1 MSHRHALLVLAAG
14 SFGCAAPQMVRD
26 PAAPAA
32 GIGNASG
39 GRTRPYPVTEMRGF
53 AAAVERGTR
62 TRSGRPGP
70 RYWQQWA
77 RYRLAAE
84 LDPVSAR
91 LTGRGSVRY
100 FNRSPD
106 TLPDVWIHLHQN
118 LFAPGAP
125 RNEPVPQTQGL
136 ELSRVAAQGAVIEAV
151 PPAELVRRTGGGYVV
166 DATRMRIRLPRPLLP
181 GDSVDLDFQWAFTVP
196 PDGAPREGT
205 DGEVFMIAYW
215 YPQVAVY
222 DDVNGWQ
229 RDVYLGTSE
238 FYMGYGDY
246 DAELTVPE
254 GWLIGATGT
263 LTNPGDVLSP
273 ETRARLDRARRSAD
287 VVQVVADAD
296 RGAGRATTRGQNRK
310 LTWRFRAPNVRDFAW
325 GTSSH
330 YLWDATIAT
339 TGNAACS
346 AGTARGEAARGCD
359 ARRDTAVIHTFYRPS
374 RRQWAWHQSAK
385 YARHS
390 IEYLSRF
397 LWPYAYPQMTAV
409 DGVVSCSGM
418 EYPMLT
424 CIGGPRDTLSLYSV
438 IVHEFAHMW
447 FPMEVGS
454 DEKRY
459 AWQDEGLTR
468 FNQIQAMQEY
478 FRGYDRLSISRNNY
492 VAIAQSDLEVPLMR
506 HGDEYPYATAA
517 YGVASYDKMA
527 LNLEMLRALLGEA
540 TFMRA
545 YREYGRRWVNR
556 HPTPYDLWNTFED
569 VSGRDLDWF
578 WRTWWFETWTLDHAI
593 AGVRSAVGGVEIDI
607 EDRGMAFMP
616 ARVAITRADGSVER
630 AEVPVEVWLG
640 GARRHTLRARG
651 SPAVTRV
658 EIDPER
664 RFAYLS
670 RERHRWEGG
679 R

>member
-1 MSHRHALLVLAAG
+1 MRHRSLLLVAAATSLAA
-14 SFGCAAPQMVRD
+14 CARSQPTWDTSPVVAVAVVGED
-26 PAAPAA
+26 T
-32 GIGNASG
+32 
-39 GRTRPYPVTEMRGF
+39 GRVRPYPVPETRAF
-53 AAAVERGTR
+53 AAAVQRGTR
-62 TRSGRPGP
+62 ARTGSPGP

-84 LDPVSAR
+84 LDPASER

-106 TLPDVWIHLHQN
+106 TLPDVWVHLHQN
-118 LFAPGAP
+118 LFSPGAP
-125 RNEPVPQTQGL
+125 RNEPVPPTSGM
-136 ELSRVAAQGAVIEAV
+136 ELSRVAARGSTLQPIPTAQLARS
-151 PPAELVRRTGGGYVV
+151 AGGGYAV
-166 DATRMRIRLPRPLLP
+166 DATRLRIRLPRPLTP
-181 GDSVDLDFQWAFTVP
+181 GDSVDLEFHWAFTVP

-229 RDVYLGTSE
+229 RDPYLGTSE

-246 DAELTVPE
+246 DVELTVPD

-263 LTNPGDVLSP
+263 LTNPGEVLSA
-273 ETRARLDRARRSAD
+273 ETRSRLERARRGD
-287 VVQVVADAD
+287 LVHVVADAD
-296 RGAGRATTRGQNRK
+296 RGAGRATARGQAGK
-310 LTWRFRAPNVRDFAW
+310 LTWRFRASNVRDFAF
-325 GTSSH
+325 GMSNQ

-339 TGNAACS
+339 AGDANAD
-346 AGTARGEAARGCD
+346 GRP
-359 ARRDTAVIHTFYRPS
+359 DTAAIHTLYRPS
-374 RRQWAWHQSAK
+374 RRQWAWDQSAK
-385 YARHS
+385 YSRHS
-390 IEYLSRF
+390 IEFLSRF
-397 LWPYAYPQMTAV
+397 LWPYGYPQMTAV

-424 CIGGPRDTLSLYSV
+424 CIGGPRDTLALYSV

-447 FPMEVGS
+447 FPMQVGS

-478 FRGYDRLSISRNNY
+478 FRGYDRLAISRNNY
-492 VAIAQSDLEVPLMR
+492 VAIAQTDLEVPLMR
-506 HGDEYPYATAA
+506 HGDEYPYGTAA

-527 LNLEMLRALLGEA
+527 LGLEMLRALLGEA

-545 YREYGRRWVNR
+545 YREYGRRWLNK
-556 HPTPYDLWNTFED
+556 HPTPYDLWNTFEQ
-569 VSGRDLDWF
+569 VAGRDLDWF
-578 WRTWWFETWTLDHAI
+578 WRTWWFETWTLDHVL
-593 AGVRSAVGGVEIDI
+593 AGVRTTPAGVEIEV
-607 EDRGMAFMP
+607 EDRGSAFMP
-616 ARVAITRADGSVER
+616 TRVVVTRADGSVER
-630 AEVPVEVWLG
+630 AEVPVEAWLG
-640 GARRHTLRARG
+640 GARRHTLRLRG

-670 RERHRWEGG
+670 RERHRWEAGQ
-679 R
+679 

>member
-1 MSHRHALLVLAAG
+1 MRYRRSLLVVATAG
-14 SFGCAAPQMVRD
+14 FACAAPQIAR
-26 PAAPAA
+26 APSPLAV
-32 GIGNASG
+32 GTGDASP
-39 GRTRPYPVTEMRGF
+39 GRVHPYPVAETRGF
-53 AAAVERGTR
+53 AAAVARGTR
-62 TRSGRPGP
+62 SRSGTPGP

-84 LDPVSAR
+84 LDPATAR

-100 FNRSPD
+100 FNRAPD
-106 TLPDVWIHLHQN
+106 TLPDVWVHLHQN

-125 RNEPVPQTQGL
+125 RNEAVPPTTGM
-136 ELSRVAAQGAVIEAV
+136 ELTRVVAQGAVIEAV
-151 PPAELVRRTGGGYVV
+151 PAAQLARSTGGGYAI
-166 DATRMRIRLPRPLLP
+166 DGTRLRIRLRRPLLP

-205 DGEVFMIAYW
+205 DGEIFMIAYW
-215 YPQVAVY
+215 YPQLAVY

-229 RDVYLGTSE
+229 VDPYLGTSE
-238 FYMGYGDY
+238 FYMGYADY
-246 DAELTVPE
+246 DVELTVPE
-254 GWLIGATGT
+254 GWLIGGTGS
-263 LTNPGDVLSP
+263 LTNPADVLSG
-273 ETRARLDRARRSAD
+273 EVQARLDRARRSGD
-287 VVQVVADAD
+287 IVHVVAEAD

-325 GTSSH
+325 GTSDQ
-330 YLWDATIAT
+330 YLWDATIAA
-339 TGNAACS
+339 TGDAD
-346 AGTARGEAARGCD
+346 GD
-359 ARRDTAVIHTFYRPS
+359 ARPDTAAIHTFYRPS
-374 RRQWAWHQSAK
+374 RRQWAWEQSAA

-424 CIGGPRDTLSLYSV
+424 CIGGPRDTLALYSV

-447 FPMEVGS
+447 FPMQVGS
-454 DEKRY
+454 DEKRH

-492 VAIAQSDLEVPLMR
+492 IGIARTDLEEPLMR
-506 HGDEYPYATAA
+506 HGDHYRYGTPA
-517 YGVASYDKMA
+517 YGIASYDKMA

-545 YREYGRRWVNR
+545 YREYGRRWVNK
-556 HPTPYDLWNTFED
+556 HPTPYDFWNTVD
-569 VSGRDLDWF
+569 NVAGRDLDWF

-593 AGVRSAVGGVEIDI
+593 AGVRTTAAGVEIDV

-616 ARVAITRADGSVER
+616 TRVAITRADASVER
-630 AEVPVEVWLG
+630 TEVPVERWLG
-640 GARRHTLRARG
+640 GARRHTLRLRG
-651 SPAVTRV
+651 SPAVTKV
-658 EIDPER
+658 EIDPDR
-664 RFAYLS
+664 RFAYVS
-670 RERHRWEGG
+670 RDGHRWEAG